1 MALIKCP
8 ECGKDISDK
17 SSTCIH
23 CGYPLDSEKTLS
35 KFSNDKLYKVI
46 LLKFEPNNKVKIIQ
60 KLRDVFGIALG
71 EARVYTETTP
81 CVIAMNVDGGR
92 CEKIQS
98 ELESVGAHLDII
110 ETGKKASSPVPSNN
124 AVKCPHCG
132 AVSIATINRGYSMVW
147 GFVGSGNAVNVCQSC
162 GYKWKPGT

>member
-8 ECGKDISDK
+8 ECGKEISDK
-17 SSTCIH
+17 SSACIH
-23 CGYPLDSEKTLS
+23 CGYPLNTEKP
-35 KFSNDKLYKVI
+35 FSNLSYDKLYKVV

-60 KLRDVFGIALG
+60 KLRDVFEISLG

-81 CVIAMNVDGGR
+81 RVIAMNIDGSR
-92 CEKIQS
+92 CEKIKS

-110 ETGKKASSPVPSNN
+110 ETGKKTSSSATGNN
-124 AVKCPHCG
+124 TVKCPHCG
-132 AVSIATINRGYSMVW
+132 AISIATINRGYSMVW
-147 GFVGSGNAVNVCQSC
+147 GFVGSGNAMNVCQKC